1 MTPLPDLRAEV
12 KCPSSDDEERG
23 GGAKGWGGDFSSE
36 EEENFDWFPQM
47 SLVWDSSDTTES
59 GDTGLPAEEG
69 KWSLESRP
77 QEALM

>member
-12 KCPSSDDEERG
+12 KCPSADDEERG
-23 GGAKGWGGDFSSE
+23 GGANGWGGDFSSE
-36 EEENFDWFPQM
+36 EENFERFPQM
-47 SLVWDSSDTTES
+47 SLVWDNSDTTES

>member
-36 EEENFDWFPQM
+36 AENFDWFPQM